1 MDLFEVIKTRQSVRA
16 YQAKEVE
23 TDKLNTILSTL
34 LKAPSAGNL
43 QAFKV
48 YLVRDAKRKL
58 ALAAAALNQEFL
70 AQAPVVLVF
79 CADRER
85 SASRYH
91 KRGEQLYSLQD
102 ATIAVAYAQLAAVA
116 LGLSTC
122 WVGAFD
128 EAHVARIMEVP
139 PGQHP
144 IAMLPIG
151 YAAEIPSPTSRRA
164 LTELVLEKQTP

>member
-1 MDLFEVIKTRQSVRA
+1 MDLFDVIKARKSVRA
-16 YQAKEVE
+16 YQSQEVE
-23 TDKLNTILSTL
+23 PEKLNTILATVL
-34 LKAPSAGNL
+34 QAPSAGNL

-48 YLVRDAKRKL
+48 HVVRDAKRKL

-85 SASRYH
+85 SGSRYH
-91 KRGEQLYSLQD
+91 QRGEQLYSLQD
-102 ATIAVAYAQLAAVA
+102 ATIAVTYAQLAATA
-116 LGLSTC
+116 LGLATC

-128 EAHVARIMEVP
+128 ENQVGRIMEVP

-144 IAMLPIG
+144 VAMLPIG
-151 YAAEIPSPTSRRA
+151 HGAEVPSPTGRRS
-164 LTELVLEKQTP
+164 LTELVVDPQT

>member
-1 MDLFEVIKTRQSVRA
+1 MDLFDVIHSRQSVRA
-16 YQAKEVE
+16 YQARDVE

-48 YLVRDAKRKL
+48 YVVRDARRKL

-91 KRGEQLYSLQD
+91 QRGEQLYSLQD

-116 LGLSTC
+116 LGLATC

-128 EAHVARIMEVP
+128 DQPVTRIMEVP
-139 PGQHP
+139 PSQHP

-151 YAAEIPSPTSRRA
+151 YAAELPSPTSRRP
-164 LTELVLEKQTP
+164 LTDMVTEKSA